1 MKTEEQ
7 IKSEVTR
14 QVIDSMKTT
23 LNEELTQVEKEFE
36 EAYKSKIEQ
45 EIQYNLELAE
55 SGLQNNSSKTVKTE
69 NKKSQQQL
77 DTIRLDKTKVENK
90 LKKLNEFENIYLF
103 LLF

>member
-45 EIQYNLELAE
+45 EIQHALELSE
-55 SGLQNNSSKTVKTE
+55 SGLQNNSSKTIKSE
-69 NKKSQQQL
+69 NKKALQQL
-77 DTIRLDKTKVENK
+77 DNIRIEKMKVENK
-90 LKKLNEFENIYLF
+90 IKTLNEFENI
-103 LLF
+103 

>member
-36 EAYKSKIEQ
+36 ETYKSKLEQ
-45 EIQYNLELAE
+45 EIQYTLDLAE
-55 SGLQNNSSKTVKTE
+55 SGLQHNSNKT
-69 NKKSQQQL
+69 
-77 DTIRLDKTKVENK
+77 IKVENK
-90 LKKLNEFENIYLF
+90 KLLQQLDNIRLEKMKVENKIKTLNEFENI
-103 LLF
+103 